1 MFLQAAEDMK
11 LTAALLLDQS
21 AAYDLLDHPI
31 LLRKLAAYNFDES
44 SIKWFQSYL
53 GNRSQSVQVE
63 TKQSQSQDLQDHA
76 APQGSILGGLL
87 FLINENDFPACRV
100 EGESVLFVDDDTDCV
115 SDSDPGKLIEK
126 IELEAGRS
134 CDWLKDNRMCVAGDK
149 SKLLIVGTKELR
161 KKKLGDAVQTVLVD
175 NQVVTE
181 TASEKLL
188 GVMLNN
194 QLTWKEHLS
203 GESWRPAGENNSGL
217 ISQLAQRVG
226 VLKKLS
232 AVASRK
238 RLRMITSGIFYSKI
252 SYCLPLFINTWGLD
266 TYKEGLTRTS
276 SFTKEDLRKLQVLQN
291 KVAKLLIGYRY
302 NKEKKNISTEELLEK
317 SGDLSIHQLG
327 ALQTVIMTK
336 KIVLSQKPTYLA
348 TRLQI
353 NQDGG
358 PRSTS
363 AINPM
368 KLRLSISREGFVH
381 RGTRLFN
388 MLPLHMRQEPHI
400 KKFKMMT
407 KKWIKDT
414 IPIKP

>member
-1 MFLQAAEDMK
+1 MK

-100 EGESVLFVDDDTDCV
+100 EGESVLFVDDGTNCV

-232 AVASRK
+232 AVEIENDHIRNILLQDILLSPSVHQHMGAGHLQGGLDQNQQLHQRRSQK
-238 RLRMITSGIFYSKI
+238 ITST
-252 SYCLPLFINTWGLD
+252 P
-266 TYKEGLTRTS
+266 E
-276 SFTKEDLRKLQVLQN
+276 
-291 KVAKLLIGYRY
+291 
-302 NKEKKNISTEELLEK
+302 
-317 SGDLSIHQLG
+317 
-327 ALQTVIMTK
+327 
-336 KIVLSQKPTYLA
+336 
-348 TRLQI
+348 
-353 NQDGG
+353 
-358 PRSTS
+358 
-363 AINPM
+363 
-368 KLRLSISREGFVH
+368 
-381 RGTRLFN
+381 
-388 MLPLHMRQEPHI
+388 
-400 KKFKMMT
+400 
-407 KKWIKDT
+407 
-414 IPIKP
+414 